1 MEGGGVMPRIR
12 TLKPGFFRSEDVA
25 ALSYRARLTWQ
36 GIWIVADDY
45 GRCKDNARLLK
56 ADLWALEDDVTAA
69 EVEKDLVELAEHGR
83 ITRYEVDGARFLAV
97 TNWDEHQWIKSKSE
111 SVIPAPPSEEPDESD
126 DFGTVPLD
134 FHSAP
139 EIVPVDFQSE
149 PENLSTLRGRGK
161 GRGKGRG
168 RPARISTPAPE
179 NFPVTDDMRSWAVE
193 NKITVNLQAETVKF
207 LSWHAA
213 RGNTFKDWLQAW
225 RNWMLRAQDW
235 APPAPAKSA
244 WDSYADTGTRP

>member
-1 MEGGGVMPRIR
+1 MPRIR

-25 ALSYRARLTWQ
+25 VLSYRARLTWQ
-36 GIWIVADDY
+36 GLWIVADDY
-45 GRCKDNARLLK
+45 GRCKDNVRLLK

-69 EVEKDLVELAEHGR
+69 EVEKDLVELAERGR
-83 ITRYEVDGARFLAV
+83 IVRYEVGGERFLAV
-97 TNWDEHQWIKSKSE
+97 TNWDVHQWIKSKTD
-111 SVIPAPPSEEPDESD
+111 SVIPAPPDEEPDESD
-126 DFGTVPLD
+126 DYGTSPID

-149 PENLSTLRGRGK
+149 PEKLSTLRGRGK
-161 GRGKGRG
+161 GKGRGRG

-179 NFPVTDDMRSWAVE
+179 NFTVTDDMRSWAVE
-193 NKITVNLQAETVKF
+193 NKITVNLQAETTKF

-213 RGNTFKDWLQAW
+213 RGNTFKDWVQAW

-244 WDSYADTGTRP
+244 WDAWGEKAGS